1 MWDLALCLA
10 GRSPEDPHKYPV
22 MPICDHASLP
32 AVCAYLIGTCL
43 LGFAVAGVLERSN
56 VRCLY
61 RSLTAAL
68 LLPFLALVLYSRDR
82 AGWFAP
88 ALNLVDVL
96 GLGLIALGL
105 EVYQRQ
111 LEPDNEL
118 VTQWD
123 GT

>member
-1 MWDLALCLA
+1 
-10 GRSPEDPHKYPV
+10 
-22 MPICDHASLP
+22 
-32 AVCAYLIGTCL
+32 
-43 LGFAVAGVLERSN
+43 
-56 VRCLY
+56 
-61 RSLTAAL
+61 L